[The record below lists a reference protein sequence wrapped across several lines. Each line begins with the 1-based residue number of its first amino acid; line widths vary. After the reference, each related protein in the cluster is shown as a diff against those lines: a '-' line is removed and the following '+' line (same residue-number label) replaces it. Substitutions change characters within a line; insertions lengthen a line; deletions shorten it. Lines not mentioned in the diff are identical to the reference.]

1 MAILT
6 THALKKHYGRIIAV
20 DGVDMETVD
29 GELLAVL
36 GPSGSGK
43 TTLMRLVAGLEE
55 PSSGKLYIDGHPIMG
70 VPPRKR
76 NIAMVFQ
83 SYALYPNMTVRD
95 NILFPLR
102 ARKIASDEQ
111 KRQLEWV
118 TEILEIADLLDRRP
132 TRLSG
137 GQSQRVALARAMVRT
152 PDLFLFDEPLSSL
165 DAQIRSQAR
174 GELRELHD
182 RTRITTL
189 YVTHD
194 QTEALGLADRI
205 MVMEKGIVHQIGTP
219 QQLYYD
225 PADTFVAGF
234 IGDPPMNLLQ
244 LENAII
250 GVRPEHFHL
259 ASEAPGKEIALEL
272 EIEVEHLEFLGAEWL
287 IYGVVRRGLPQQ
299 HQQPRVIGRLRQAAM
314 PTIGTRE
321 THHFVVTKEDA
332 CFFDSNTGSRL
343 SEAKV
348 AIA

>member
-6 THALKKHYGRIIAV
+6 TRALKKHYGRIIAV
-20 DGVDMETVD
+20 DGVDMETHD

-43 TTLMRLVAGLEE
+43 TTLMRMVAGLEE
-55 PSSGKLYIDGHPIMG
+55 PSAGELFIDGRSIVG
-70 VPPRKR
+70 VPPRSR

-83 SYALYPNMTVRD
+83 NYALYPNMTVRD

-102 ARKIASDEQ
+102 ARKAPPDEQ
-111 KRQLEWV
+111 RRQLDWV
-118 TEILEIADLLDRRP
+118 AGILEITDLLDRRP

-182 RTRITTL
+182 RTGITTL

-205 MVMEKGIVHQIGTP
+205 MVMEKGTVHQIGTP

-234 IGDPPMNLLQ
+234 IGDPPMNLLP
-244 LENAII
+244 LDGRII

-259 ASEAPGKEIALEL
+259 AAEAPNDEIVLEL
-272 EIEVEHLEFLGAEWL
+272 DIEVEHLEFLGAEWL
-287 IYGVVRRGLPQQ
+287 VYGVVRRGVTEQRRP
-299 HQQPRVIGRLRQAAM
+299 PRVIGRLRQAAM
-314 PTIGTRE
+314 PTLATGE
-321 THHFVVTKEDA
+321 THHFVVTRRDA
-332 CFFDSNTGSRL
+332 CFFDPATGQRL
-343 SEAKV
+343 SQARV
-348 AIA
+348 AVT